1 LDRLGAAGISFR
13 HRRPPDHYRPDPGR
27 TTDAVL
33 SDHGHAMIN
42 LTLEMIIPAEG
53 KFLRLGFEKR
63 KYWQL

>member
-1 LDRLGAAGISFR
+1 
-13 HRRPPDHYRPDPGR
+13 
-27 TTDAVL
+27 
-33 SDHGHAMIN
+33 MIN